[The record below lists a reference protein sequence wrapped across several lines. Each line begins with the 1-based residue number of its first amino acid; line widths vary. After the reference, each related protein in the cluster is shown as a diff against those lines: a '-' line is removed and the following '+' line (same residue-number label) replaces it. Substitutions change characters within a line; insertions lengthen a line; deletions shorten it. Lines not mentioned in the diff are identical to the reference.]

1 MTIEFRDNTD
11 ASRYELTLDGVPLGF
26 AYYRTKPGRIVFTH
40 TEVLP
45 EAEGKGVGSTLIRS
59 ALEDVRR
66 RELRAVPLCPF
77 VASFLR
83 RHPEDEDVVDDA
95 YRAGAQP
102 S

>member
-1 MTIEFRDNTD
+1 VTIEFRDNTD
-11 ASRYELTLDGVPLGF
+11 ASRYELALDGVPLGF
-26 AYYRTKPGRIVFTH
+26 AYYRTQPERVVFTH

-66 RELRAVPLCPF
+66 RGLRAVPLCPF
-77 VASFLR
+77 VASFLK
-83 RHPEDEDVVDDA
+83 RHPEYADVVDDNYDA
-95 YRAGAQP
+95 SVLP

>member
-1 MTIEFRDNTD
+1 VSIEFRDNTD
-11 ASRYELTLDGVPLGF
+11 ASRY
-26 AYYRTKPGRIVFTH
+26 
-40 TEVLP
+40 
-45 EAEGKGVGSTLIRS
+45 KGVGSTLIRS

-77 VASFLR
+77 VASFLK
-83 RHPEDEDVVDDA
+83 RHPEYEDVVDDA